1 MLCQRTIPSDS
12 KKKKNITKRNKILPS
27 YPFPHLVT
35 QVWLNLIC
43 GYLRIQLKVL
53 NYKSEPYR
61 LSKHI
66 SSFESGMF
74 QEV

>member
-1 MLCQRTIPSDS
+1 MEKTLPEL
-12 KKKKNITKRNKILPS
+12 KITKRKMIISTPT
-27 YPFPHLVT
+27 PFLIWWT

-61 LSKHI
+61 FSKHI
-66 SSFESGMF
+66 SSFKSGMF